1 MCVFRTLLSANNTLE
16 TLTRCVISSLPLQLK
31 CRTHCSTQH
40 RRAHRPRQL
49 GQAGR
54 GWVCFADTT
63 KSHRGSA
70 TTQEAKSGCH
80 TSGGVTHT
88 VTRTRSGPCSPHRT
102 TPVMPALGVRSG
114 VANADDLGIGAS
126 VASSPQRLRRLQDWV
141 VHEHPQ
147 HTWCRMWPEQ
157 LRATQPEAQARFLSM
172 VATTRH
178 RQHSTHLVR
187 GRSCGPLFD

>member
-1 MCVFRTLLSANNTLE
+1 MRHHGVVSIVVKVRCISVRLPHTSECEQHVGNLNKMCDIFLAAATKVPHALFNTTPSWAPAPAAGAGGQGLGLL
-16 TLTRCVISSLPLQLK
+16 
-31 CRTHCSTQH
+31 
-40 RRAHRPRQL
+40 RRH
-49 GQAGR
+49 
-54 GWVCFADTT
+54 
-63 KSHRGSA
+63 
-70 TTQEAKSGCH
+70 KSGCH

-102 TPVMPALGVRSG
+102 TPAMPALGVTSG

-178 RQHSTHLVR
+178 RQHSTHLIR
-187 GRSCGPLFD
+187 G